1 MTEIAETVRAIVAEK
16 AMVDLAEVSGDLPLA
31 ALGMDSLAVVET
43 IFAIEEA
50 FDIQIPVQGG
60 DVGSVDLST
69 VGAMIRAVEGLVAQK
84 AA

>member
-16 AMVDLAEVSGDLPLA
+16 AMVDLAEVSGDLPLS

-50 FDIQIPVQGG
+50 FDIQIPVQGA
-60 DVGSVDLST
+60 DVAAVDLST
-69 VGAMIRAVEGLVAQK
+69 VGAMICAVEGLVAQK